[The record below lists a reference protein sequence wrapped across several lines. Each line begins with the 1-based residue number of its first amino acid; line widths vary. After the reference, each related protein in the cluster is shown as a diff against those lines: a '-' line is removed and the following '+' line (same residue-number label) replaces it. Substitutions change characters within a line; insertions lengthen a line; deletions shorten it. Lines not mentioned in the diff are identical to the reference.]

1 MCLSIPH
8 KIIFIKGTKAKVECG
23 KKMHTLDIRLV
34 PKVKVGDLVL
44 VPSGTE
50 HNFVNT
56 GDKPLKLFTTYSPA
70 HHPDGTIHETK
81 DDADKADY

>member
-34 PKVKVGDLVL
+34 PKVKVGDYVL
-44 VPSGTE
+44 NENKFAVYKVPKKEAQET
-50 HNFVNT
+50 
-56 GDKPLKLFTTYSPA
+56 LKLLNY
-70 HHPDGTIHETK
+70 
-81 DDADKADY
+81 